1 MFVKLGSQNIFF
13 HYQKGQHYEINLTFS
28 EDPELYKRK
37 DKEYDVQVLGGLLRI
52 LYSNTM
58 DGTIRPIFCMNENK
72 KIAKSIITTL
82 YNRAMGNLMDKPPV
96 YSLEKLLYFLEW
108 SSKHYKE
115 RKREK
120 ADPFYVPKKPI
131 KSAFRCMEAVTSAF
145 GTFKYDMSVPPCCF
159 HETTDTPLHCSLA
172 KARKRTFVFYDYC
185 CKVSILTIS
194 H

>member
-1 MFVKLGSQNIFF
+1 MHIIFLIF
-13 HYQKGQHYEINLTFS
+13 A

-72 KIAKSIITTL
+72 KIAKSIIANL
-82 YNRAMGNLMDKPPV
+82 YNRAMGNLMDKPPI

-185 CKVSILTIS
+185 CKVSILTIFRVINMS
-194 H
+194 QWRVEKREVLW

>member
-1 MFVKLGSQNIFF
+1 MI
-13 HYQKGQHYEINLTFS
+13 ILTFS

-72 KIAKSIITTL
+72 KIAKSIIANL
-82 YNRAMGNLMDKPPV
+82 YNRAMGNLMDKPMV